1 MDYLAIN
8 KQNWNDR
15 TDVHYHSKTY
25 DLASF
30 VAGRNPLKSIELA
43 LLGDIKGKKVLH
55 LQCHFG
61 QDTIAL
67 SRLGAQVTGVD
78 FSEKAIKRAKE
89 LAKLTQSDTRFI
101 LSDVYSLPDVL
112 NETFDIVFTSYGTIG
127 WLPDIQRWAAVVN
140 NFMRT
145 GAIFVFAEFHPVV
158 WMLSD
163 DFQRIEYRYFTD
175 AAIIEESATTYT
187 DGKLPQPSQSVSWNH
202 GLAEVLQALLDQ
214 GLTIKKVEEF
224 DYSPY
229 DCFENTIEFEPGKFQ
244 IKGLEGKIPM
254 IYALQAIKYDLN
266 TDL

>member
-1 MDYLAIN
+1 MDYLSIN

-15 TDVHYHSKTY
+15 TEVHYQSKTY
-25 DLASF
+25 DVASF
-30 VAGRNPLKSIELA
+30 IAGRNPLKSIELA

-78 FSEKAIKRAKE
+78 FSEKAIEKARG
-89 LAKLTQSDTRFI
+89 LAELTQSDTRFI
-101 LSDVYSLPDVL
+101 LSDIYSLPDVL
-112 NETFDIVFTSYGTIG
+112 NESFDVVFTSYGTIG
-127 WLPDIQRWAAVVN
+127 WLPDIQGWAAVVSH
-140 NFMRT
+140 FMRP
-145 GAIFVFAEFHPVV
+145 GAAFVFAEFHPVV
-158 WMLSD
+158 WMFSD
-163 DFQRIEYRYFTD
+163 DFKRIEYRYFKD
-175 AAIIEESATTYT
+175 AAIIEESDTTYT
-187 DGKLPQPSQSVSWNH
+187 DGKLPQSSPSVGWNH
-202 GLAEVLQALLDQ
+202 GMAEVLQALIDQ

-229 DCFENTIEFEPGKFQ
+229 DCFDNTIEFEQGKFQ

-254 IYALQAIKYDLN
+254 IYALQATKNDLN